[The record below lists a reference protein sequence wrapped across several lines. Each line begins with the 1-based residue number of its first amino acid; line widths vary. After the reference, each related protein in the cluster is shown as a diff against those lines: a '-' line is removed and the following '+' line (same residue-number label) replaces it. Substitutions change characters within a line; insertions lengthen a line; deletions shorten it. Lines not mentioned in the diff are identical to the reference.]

1 MSTPNIRFKQN
12 NGDKFPD
19 WKEIKI
25 KNLGEFRRG
34 QTYSRNQ
41 TTLDKNATFI
51 VRSSNLID
59 SWFVDFSKNK
69 QFANIKIQNDDLL
82 QLGDV
87 VICTAN
93 GSTSLVGKS
102 SIYNG
107 KYAGSISWGAFCSVF
122 RSNKDAPLAKY
133 FFRTH
138 RYRKLINFMKQGGNG
153 ALGNL
158 NVREISNTSI
168 LFPCTEEQQKIASF
182 FSTLDQKIDLNE
194 QKLEALEKL
203 KKGVMQKIFDQEF
216 SFKNKEGKEF
226 PEWEKAYLK
235 DILLFQNGINTGKE
249 NFGTGIKLI
258 SVNEV
263 LSPFPIKY
271 DDISSSVMVDDN
283 LGKKFSVTYGD
294 VLFQRS
300 SETRED
306 AGTSNVYIDN
316 TREAVFGGFVI
327 RGKRIGDYNPIFL
340 HELLRSSKVRQQI
353 IKYAQGAQHINIG
366 QESLEKIEIKLPC
379 REEQEKIAELA
390 IALYK
395 KIELLTNKLKGL
407 KNLKKGFMQQ
417 MFV

>member
-1 MSTPNIRFKQN
+1 MNVPKLRFKNAEGADFPLWTMSKLGNEVQFSKGGKLGKSDLQKEGSHQCLLYGELYTSYGSIASKIFSRTDTDSDTTSQKYDVVMPTSGETAEDIATATCIPFDGILYG
-12 NGDKFPD
+12 GDLIILRSQTLYGPFLSYQINSSLKR
-19 WKEIKI
+19 KISRVAQGKSVVHIGAEKI
-25 KNLGEFRRG
+25 KPI
-34 QTYSRNQ
+34 S
-41 TTLDKNATFI
+41 
-51 VRSSNLID
+51 
-59 SWFVDFSKNK
+59 FS
-69 QFANIKIQNDDLL
+69 
-82 QLGDV
+82 
-87 VICTAN
+87 
-93 GSTSLVGKS
+93 
-102 SIYNG
+102 
-107 KYAGSISWGAFCSVF
+107 
-122 RSNKDAPLAKY
+122 
-133 FFRTH
+133 
-138 RYRKLINFMKQGGNG
+138 
-153 ALGNL
+153 
-158 NVREISNTSI
+158 
-168 LFPCTEEQQKIASF
+168 FPCLEEQQKIASF

-306 AGTSNVYIDN
+306 AGTSNIYIDN